1 MCLKSFV
8 KAITTHFSVNMCLL
22 FLHYFTTRL
31 CLTICHKCNS
41 HLYCMSDIYIFFFM
55 FENEQGSQSHWMFI
69 FLYIFL
75 LLLFFLKIVTSDCEY
90 IISAANERER
100 NLWLEVGCLQ
110 TKNIDVKCAFWG
122 ILGLLITTRLM
133 YIGCLNKGNN
143 AICLFSRA
151 GCSVDFF
158 SVAGGWG
165 IGSSLSYRKQP
176 WIWKSLQM

>member
-8 KAITTHFSVNMCLL
+8 KAITTHFSVNICLL

-41 HLYCMSDIYIFFFM
+41 HLYCSLIYIYFHVWKWTGISITLNVYF
-55 FENEQGSQSHWMFI
+55 
-69 FLYIFL
+69 FLYICIVI
-75 LLLFFLKIVTSDCEY
+75 FFKIVTSDCEY